1 MNERAPH
8 NRSYTLTDIEQYLQ
22 GSLSPAEMHAIEKAA
37 LQDPLL
43 ADAIEGYRGSSMH
56 IARMHL
62 QDIQQQLLQQKNK
75 QAVVIKGGFV
85 AKRWWR
91 AAAVIIALAG
101 IGGTVW
107 YLMHSSAG
115 KQEIAIT
122 TAIPKKTASADTT
135 ITTERVSIETL
146 PQPEPPGPARTS
158 LADRKR
164 LPTHS
169 RNAVDQPPVA
179 DASASTTSPAKP
191 EPPVTALADI
201 QPDKAMKHAFVPL
214 AAAPGKAAAA
224 GQQQPMMLRG
234 RATKDVDSSRSELS
248 EVVIVGAA
256 RQTPKESAG
265 YATQRSTAPVDS
277 LNLSP
282 DGGWSHFNEYFAGKL
297 GADTHGEVVSDLLLD
312 ETGKIKDVI
321 IIRAFDRNLDSFGHA
336 MTRKIKQALLDGP
349 VWLAGNVKKPGTFR
363 LNLEF

>member
-1 MNERAPH
+1 MNEQAPH

-56 IARMHL
+56 IARTHL
-62 QDIQQQLLQQKNK
+62 QNIQQQLLQQKNR
-75 QAVVIKGGFV
+75 QATVIKGGFV

-101 IGGTVW
+101 IGGTGW
-107 YLMHSSAG
+107 YLMHSSAV
-115 KQEIAIT
+115 KQEIAVAPV
-122 TAIPKKTASADTT
+122 TAKKGVAAAPVATDTT
-135 ITTERVSIETL
+135 T
-146 PQPEPPGPARTS
+146 QPVEPALAQTS
-158 LADRKR
+158 PADRKR
-164 LPTHS
+164 LPTH
-169 RNAVDQPPVA
+169 NQNTVAQPPVA
-179 DASASTTSPAKP
+179 NASASTTLSSAKT

-201 QPDKAMKHAFVPL
+201 QSDKAMKHAFVPL
-214 AAAPGKAAAA
+214 AAAPGKAVAAAA

-234 RATKDVDSSRSELS
+234 RATKDVDSSKSELS

-256 RQTPKESAG
+256 RQAPKEAAG
-265 YATQRSTAPVDS
+265 HATQRSTAPVDS

-282 DGGWSHFNEYFAGKL
+282 DGGWNHFNEYFAGKL
-297 GADTHGEVVSDLLLD
+297 GADTHGEVVSDLVLD

-321 IIRAFDRNLDSFGHA
+321 IIRAFDRNLDSFGRV